1 MLMIAVQKKDA
12 EKKDAD
18 QLKHAGEME
27 DSRAQLQQLE
37 GQSSFLLSL
46 GSESTTGCG

>member
-1 MLMIAVQKKDA
+1 MLNQVVLMIAVQKKDA
-12 EKKDAD
+12 DRVKDASEI
-18 QLKHAGEME
+18 QQ
-27 DSRAQLQQLE
+27 SRAQLQQLQ

>member
-1 MLMIAVQKKDA
+1 MIAVQKKDA
-12 EKKDAD
+12 DD
-18 QLKHAGEME
+18 VKHASAME
-27 DSRAQLQQLE
+27 QSRAQLQQLE

>member
-12 EKKDAD
+12 DH
-18 QLKHAGEME
+18 LKHASEIE
-27 DSRAQLQQLE
+27 QSRAQLQQLE